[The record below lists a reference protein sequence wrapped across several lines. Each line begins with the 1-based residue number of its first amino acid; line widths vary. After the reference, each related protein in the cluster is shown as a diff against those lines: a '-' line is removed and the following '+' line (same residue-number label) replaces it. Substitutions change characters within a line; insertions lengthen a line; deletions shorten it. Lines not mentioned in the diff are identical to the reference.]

1 MGKKTEKTKC
11 IHAHIILKKVH
22 KAGNIVYKVQDLG
35 SGESFMLPVGLAK
48 GPTDLPNGNVLF
60 WVKESHRSYGKLKA
74 LSAEEHQKL
83 VAQARALHAQRQA
96 S

>member
-11 IHAHIILKKVH
+11 IHAEILLKKTHGANV
-22 KAGNIVYKVQDLG
+22 VRKVKDLG
-35 SGESFMLPVGLAK
+35 SGEVFMLPVGLAK
-48 GPTDLPNGNVLF
+48 GPTELPSGNVLF
-60 WVKESHRSYGKLKA
+60 WVKESHRSYDKLKA
-74 LSAEEHQKL
+74 LPPEEHQKL